1 VATQRIAPKKR
12 RADGQA
18 QALDAPR
25 PRILGTFEVRAHAAM
40 KVVSKQAVAA
50 FVGRGRQSSGPGNRG
65 VLWSATVSASI
76 DWLASGDRAGA
87 AGCSWRKGVASQGEA
102 RRSCPSIQGAP
113 MIGVTVT
120 FTYAGDFDRSRVTKV
135 AQNARG
141 MFEGMP
147 GLRFKFFTF
156 DEKQQRTVNFYVWD
170 SEEAAERF
178 FSEELRERVT
188 GLYGVAPVIEFVEIA
203 EIVDNSA
210 S

>member
-1 VATQRIAPKKR
+1 
-12 RADGQA
+12 
-18 QALDAPR
+18 
-25 PRILGTFEVRAHAAM
+25 
-40 KVVSKQAVAA
+40 
-50 FVGRGRQSSGPGNRG
+50 
-65 VLWSATVSASI
+65 
-76 DWLASGDRAGA
+76 
-87 AGCSWRKGVASQGEA
+87 
-102 RRSCPSIQGAP
+102 

-120 FTYAGDFDRSRVTKV
+120 FTYTGDFDRARVTKV
-135 AQNARG
+135 AENARG

-156 DEKQQRTVNFYVWD
+156 DEKQQRAVNFYVWD

-188 GLYGVAPVIEFVEIA
+188 GLYGVAPTIEFVEIA